1 MADRQRSLA
10 AACALAIA
18 FSVSCLAPRAYA
30 QDSESSLTHQI
41 GWELSTGNYRSALAD
56 ARQAVAEFPNSAVL
70 MHLLAAA
77 ESKNGLQ
84 DDARKSFRKAI
95 RLDPTILQNYYD
107 LALLDMQAEDYNE
120 ATEML
125 KTFLGAT
132 PQNAKAHLMLGIAYS
147 KQNNV
152 PLAIEQLKKALAI
165 SPKLP
170 LAHYNLGNIYASQG
184 NNMAA
189 LDEYKTE
196 LGVNPDFYGV
206 YVSAGYSEI
215 GVKQYDAAEAL
226 FRRATKIK
234 PLAYEAYFGLARVYL
249 IQNQLPEAESE
260 LEMVIDLAPEDIEAH
275 SMLADVYI
283 KLGKTLEA
291 NREELVVET
300 LKNQAK
306 QAEASPAPSH
316 Q

>member
-1 MADRQRSLA
+1 MADRQRRLA
-10 AACALAIA
+10 TACALAIA
-18 FSVSCLAPRAYA
+18 FCVSGSARRAYA
-30 QDSESSLTHQI
+30 QDSQSSLIHEI
-41 GWELSTGNYRSALAD
+41 GWKLSTGNYRSALAD
-56 ARQAVAEFPNSAVL
+56 ARQAVEEFPNSAVL

-77 ESKNGLQ
+77 ESQNGLQ
-84 DDARKSFRKAI
+84 DEARKSFRKAI

-107 LALLDMQAEDYNE
+107 LALLDMQAEDYTK

-132 PQNAKAHLMLGIAYS
+132 PQNAKAHLMLGIALS
-147 KQNNV
+147 KQNNI
-152 PLAIEQLKKALAI
+152 PLAIAELKKALAI
-165 SPKLP
+165 SPDLP
-170 LAHYNLGNIYASQG
+170 LAHYNMGKIYARQG

-189 LDEYKTE
+189 LDEYKAE

-215 GVKQYDAAEAL
+215 AVKQFGAAEAL
-226 FRRATKIK
+226 FHRATKIN

-249 IQNQLPEAESE
+249 ILNQLPKAKSE
-260 LEMVIDLAPEDIEAH
+260 LEMVINLAPEDIEAH
-275 SMLADVYI
+275 SMLAGVYN

-291 NREELVVET
+291 NREELVIET

-306 QAEASPAPSH
+306 QAEESQAPSH